1 MQTAISVKEEI
12 CTKIKVPRNFC
23 SSDLSLDCVHIYLYL
38 YKIRRKNIYVYY
50 VEIAHAF
57 RHISMCTYMISNS
70 LHF

>member
-38 YKIRRKNIYVYY
+38 YTIRRKNIYVY
-50 VEIAHAF
+50 ICRDSACF
-57 RHISMCTYMISNS
+57 
-70 LHF
+70 